1 MLVASI
7 FHRIAVFG
15 SVRCQIQQASCLFC
29 LSLFA
34 SINVMAADES
44 TVLVQTLN
52 ESNWETL
59 IPNGKEVDAIYGD
72 MVMQNGHLRAVI
84 ANPVATR
91 NANMTVR
98 NVGGC
103 LCHFQRG

>member
-1 MLVASI
+1 MLVDSI

-15 SVRCQIQQASCLFC
+15 SVRCQIQQVSRLFC

-72 MVMQNGHLRAVI
+72 MVIQNGHLRAVI

-98 NVGGC
+98 NVGG
-103 LCHFQRG
+103 